1 MDRKKENERMREI
14 ISVFIRHGIGKGMM
28 SSSMPASIR
37 ESFEELGSTFIKI
50 GQILSMRP
58 DLLPEQ
64 YIVEFQKFQD
74 SVRPDAFDAI
84 REAAEKE
91 LRMTLEEVFSE
102 FEVSPVASASLAQV
116 HLARL
121 KDGTR
126 VAVKVLRP
134 GVRETMM
141 RDIAIMK
148 RLARRIRFLD
158 RDNIVN
164 FEDIADEL
172 ENSTRKELDFMQE
185 ARNIWTFREY
195 NSSVKYI
202 TCPAVYD
209 EYTTSGLLVMSY
221 IDGIKI
227 TDTAQLEKEGYD
239 MGDISRKLA
248 DNYFKQ
254 IFEDGFFH
262 ADPHPGN
269 IFIKE
274 NRIAYIDFGMT
285 GTLSA
290 SMKDKF
296 NGFLFGI
303 VSRDVSEMAKAV
315 LKICVQKGEIDIGEF
330 HTDIDQMYSKYV
342 EMSLQEVELKQLIH
356 DLYGVL
362 RRNRLS
368 MPRDYAML
376 IRGVLTMEG
385 LLERIAPE
393 VNIFDMA
400 MPYVRRQMLG
410 DTDFRKEIKEQLENL
425 YILLRTS
432 PKVMWNFSRFVSDV
446 MAGKM
451 RIQEEKSMSA
461 KMAAQVNRL
470 VNRAILGIVAAA
482 LIVGAYIAAGT
493 GTGGELLGLPD
504 VSLIGY
510 ASALII
516 GIYLIRSGRS
526 K

>member
-14 ISVFIRHGIGKGMM
+14 VSVFVRHGIGKGMR
-28 SSSMPASIR
+28 SSNMPVSIR

-58 DLLPEQ
+58 DLLPEA
-64 YIVEFQKFQD
+64 YIVEFQRFQD
-74 SVRPDAFDAI
+74 SVRPEDFDSI
-84 REAAEKE
+84 RKAAEKE
-91 LRMTLEEVFSE
+91 LKMTLEQVFSE

-134 GVRETMM
+134 GVRETML

-209 EYTTSGLLVMSY
+209 EYTTPGLLVMSY
-221 IDGIKI
+221 IEGIKI
-227 TDTAQLEKEGYD
+227 TDTGRLEEEGYD
-239 MGDISRKLA
+239 TADISRKLA

-274 NRIAYIDFGMT
+274 NKIAYLDFGMT
-285 GTLSA
+285 GTLST

-296 NGFLFGI
+296 NSFLFGI
-303 VSRDVSEMAKAV
+303 VSRDVNEMARSV
-315 LKICVQKGEIDIGEF
+315 LKICVQKGEIDIGQF
-330 HTDIDQMYSKYV
+330 HSDIDEMYSKYV
-342 EMSLQEVELKQLIH
+342 EMSLQEVELKHLIH

-425 YILLRTS
+425 YILLRSS
-432 PKVMWNFSRFVSDV
+432 PKIMWNVSRFVSDV

-461 KMAAQVNRL
+461 KMSAQVNRL

-482 LIVGAYIAAGT
+482 LIIGSALAASAASVGGASGMPAI
-493 GTGGELLGLPD
+493 
-504 VSLIGY
+504 SLIGY
-510 ASALII
+510 AAALVI
-516 GIYLIRSGRS
+516 GIYLVRTRNM
-526 K
+526 

>member
-14 ISVFIRHGIGKGMM
+14 VSVFIRHGVGKGLV
-28 SSSMPASIR
+28 SRNMPVSIR

-58 DLLPEQ
+58 DLLPEE

-74 SVRPDAFDAI
+74 NVRPEPYEVI
-84 REAAEKE
+84 RQVVENE
-91 LRMTLEEVFSE
+91 LKRPLEDVFE
-102 FEVSPVASASLAQV
+102 QFETSPVASASLAQV
-116 HLARL
+116 HIAYL
-121 KDGTR
+121 KVGTR

-134 GVRETMM
+134 DVRETMM

-148 RLARRIRFLD
+148 RLAKRIRFLD

-164 FEDIADEL
+164 LQEIADEL
-172 ENSTRKELDFMQE
+172 ENSTKKELDFLIE
-185 ARNIWTFREY
+185 AKNIRTFHEY

-202 TCPAVYD
+202 TCPSVYG
-209 EYTTSGLLVMSY
+209 EYTTTDLLVMGY

-227 TDTAQLEKEGYD
+227 TDTEQLEKEGYD
-239 MGDISRKLA
+239 ISDISRKLA

-269 IFIKE
+269 IFIND

-285 GTLSA
+285 GTLSS

-296 NGFLFGI
+296 NSFLFGI
-303 VSRDVSEMAKAV
+303 VSRDVNEMAKAV
-315 LKICVQKGEIDIGEF
+315 LKICVQKGDLDIGTF
-330 HTDIDQMYSKYV
+330 HADIDEMYSKYV
-342 EMSLQEVELKQLIH
+342 EMSLQEVELKHLIR

-368 MPRDYAML
+368 LPRDYAML
-376 IRGVLTMEG
+376 IRGMLTMEG
-385 LLERIAPE
+385 VLEKIAPE

-410 DTDFRKEIKEQLENL
+410 DIDIKTEVKEQLENL
-425 YILLRTS
+425 YILLRSS
-432 PKVMWNFSRFVSDV
+432 PKIMWNFSRFISDV
-446 MAGKM
+446 TAGKLK
-451 RIQEEKSMSA
+451 IKEEKSMSP
-461 KMAAQVNRL
+461 KMATQINRL
-470 VNRAILGIVAAA
+470 VNRMILGLAMA
-482 LIVGAYIAAGT
+482 
-493 GTGGELLGLPD
+493 
-504 VSLIGY
+504 
-510 ASALII
+510 ALII
-516 GIYLIRSGRS
+516 GASLVMGDRAGGEILGMPVMSVLCYSGALAIGLYLIKKR
-526 K
+526 

>member
-14 ISVFIRHGIGKGMM
+14 ISVFLRHGVGKGMV
-28 SSSMPASIR
+28 SRNMPVSIR

-50 GQILSMRP
+50 GQMLSMRP
-58 DLLPEQ
+58 DLLPQE
-64 YIVEFQKFQD
+64 YILEFQKFQD
-74 SVRPDAFDAI
+74 NVKPEPYEVIRKVVETELGRPLEDVFDGFET
-84 REAAEKE
+84 RAE
-91 LRMTLEEVFSE
+91 
-102 FEVSPVASASLAQV
+102 ASASLAQV
-116 HLARL
+116 HRAYL

-134 GVRETMM
+134 EVRETMM
-141 RDIAIMK
+141 RDLAIMK
-148 RLARRIRFLD
+148 RLSKRMRFLD

-164 FEDIADEL
+164 FQEIAEEL
-172 ENSTRKELDFMQE
+172 ESTTRRELDFMSE
-185 ARNIWTFREY
+185 ARNILTFREY

-202 TCPAVYD
+202 TCPEVFN
-209 EYTTSGLLVMSY
+209 EYTTAGLLVMSY

-227 TDTAQLEKEGYD
+227 TDTGLLEEEGYD
-239 MGDISRKLA
+239 MADISKKLA

-269 IFIKE
+269 ILINE

-296 NGFLFGI
+296 NSFLFGI
-303 VSRDVSEMAKAV
+303 VTRDVNEMSKAV
-315 LKICVQKGEIDIGEF
+315 LRICGQKGYLDIGAF
-330 HTDIDQMYSKYV
+330 HTDIDEMYAKYV
-342 EMSLQEVELKQLIH
+342 EMSLKEVELKHLIH

-385 LLERIAPE
+385 LLEKIAPE
-393 VNIFDMA
+393 VNVFDMA

-410 DTDFRKEIKEQLENL
+410 GIDFKNEIKGQLENL
-425 YILLRTS
+425 YILMRSS
-432 PKVMWNFSRFVSDV
+432 PKIMWNFSRFVSDV
-446 MAGKM
+446 MAGRM
-451 RIQEEKSMSA
+451 RIQEEKSMSH

-470 VNRAILGIVAAA
+470 VNRGILGLVMAA
-482 LIVGAYIAAGT
+482 LIVGASLVMDAGP
-493 GTGGELLGLPD
+493 GREILGMPI
-504 VSLIGY
+504 VSLVGY
-510 ASALII
+510 ASALCI
-516 GIYLIRSGRS
+516 GIYLVRSRN
-526 K
+526 